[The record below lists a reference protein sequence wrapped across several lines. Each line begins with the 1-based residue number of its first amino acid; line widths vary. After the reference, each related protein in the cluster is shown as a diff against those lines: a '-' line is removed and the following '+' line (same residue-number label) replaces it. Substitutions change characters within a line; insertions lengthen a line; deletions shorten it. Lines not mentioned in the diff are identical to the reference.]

1 MKSKL
6 LTALLCLIV
15 SFGLWMYVITVVSP
29 GSENTFTDIPVEIK
43 NINTLTERDLMILG
57 DTTPTVTLR
66 LAGNRSDLLKL
77 NSQNITVQVD
87 ASKIIEAGLAELSY
101 TVSYPGNVPNNAL
114 TIQSRN
120 PDYIVLEV
128 VDRAEKPIPV
138 EIIANKESVPP
149 NYIPDEPTSEVKQ
162 IKISGP
168 ADRIA
173 LIEKAVINID
183 LTGRTES
190 IHENFTY
197 TLCDKDGNP
206 VDAKYVETDTQQ
218 VFVDL
223 LIQRYKIIPLRVNI
237 IPGGG
242 ATEKDV
248 TVSFSPDEIMVYG
261 SEAALEKLEYL
272 EVGTLDLSL
281 FTGDQSITFP
291 ITLPEGITHATGEGA
306 KVTVD
311 LSFGDLVIKK
321 LSVTNIVLQNIPEGM
336 TAKSHTGALEVTV
349 RGPQELLGVLQAS
362 HLTVVAD
369 LKNVTPGAHKWP
381 ITILIDKKFPVV
393 GTIGSYQIAVAVSE
407 VTEEQNQ
414 AEE

>member
-197 TLCDKDGNP
+197 TLCDRDGNP

-306 KVTVD
+306 RVTVD
-311 LSFGDLVIKK
+311 LSFGDLVTNK
-321 LSVTNIVLQNIPEGM
+321 LTVTNIVLQNVPEGM
-336 TAKSHTGALEVTV
+336 VAKNYTDFLEVTV
-349 RGPQELLGVLQAS
+349 RGPKELMAMMDTS
-362 HLTVVAD
+362 YLTAVAD
-369 LKNVTPGAHKWP
+369 LTNVTPGTHKWP
-381 ITILIDKKFPVV
+381 VTILIDKKFPVV
-393 GTIGSYQIAVAVSE
+393 GVIGSYQIAVAVSE
-407 VTEEQNQ
+407 A
-414 AEE
+414 AEGQS